1 MKSMALIAAS
11 VLLLGCT
18 GCSLS
23 SGASQASGQAEST
36 HSQVN
41 PPPEDSSITLV
52 NRMTKAERERTALTV
67 FIAEEWDHAAQ
78 FLLERSLWLLRIYDE
93 ELGMEFTARI
103 ILPPGYDPKEKYP
116 VMLDTDGIWRTGLVP
131 QAPLQEHAPTILRD
145 DGSNGVYYHMD
156 DLWQLTS
163 ALSLRE
169 LMDGTNYEPVI
180 LVVLDFPGIRWNG
193 RRNVPKCRPSWR
205 SGKPCCISLPTI

>member
-1 MKSMALIAAS
+1 MKSMALVAAS

-23 SGASQASGQAEST
+23 SGASQASGQAE
-36 HSQVN
+36 
-41 PPPEDSSITLV
+41 SITLV

-103 ILPPGYDPKEKYP
+103 VLPPGYDPKKKYP

-145 DGSNGVYYHMD
+145 DGFKR
-156 DLWQLTS
+156 DL
-163 ALSLRE
+163 
-169 LMDGTNYEPVI
+169 
-180 LVVLDFPGIRWNG
+180 
-193 RRNVPKCRPSWR
+193 
-205 SGKPCCISLPTI
+205 LPYG